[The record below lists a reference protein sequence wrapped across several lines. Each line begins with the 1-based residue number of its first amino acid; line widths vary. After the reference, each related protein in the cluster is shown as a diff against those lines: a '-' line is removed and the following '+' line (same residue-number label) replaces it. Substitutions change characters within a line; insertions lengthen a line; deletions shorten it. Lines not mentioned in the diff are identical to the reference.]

1 MHVALLVARL
11 VLALVF
17 AVAGVTK
24 LADRTGSKQAM
35 ADFGLPKSLAAP
47 LGVLLPLAELAVV
60 VALISASTAW
70 WGAVGAL
77 VLLLLFVVGISAN
90 LARGRKPNCHCFGQ
104 LHSEPAGWKTLVR
117 NGVLAAIAGF
127 VVWRGYGGAGPSAVG
142 WLGDLSAAQTA
153 VLIVGLAVLGVVAAQ
168 WLFLLH
174 LLRQYGRLLVRVEA
188 LEGEGPAEGLP
199 VGETAPDFELP
210 SLDGNT
216 VTLES
221 LRAPGKPVVLLFTDP
236 DCGACVEMFPEIGR
250 WQAEHSG
257 TLTVAVVSE
266 GERGENATMASEHG
280 LTNVLLQEDWEVGE
294 AYGADWSPSVVLVRP
309 DGTIGSSIMHGGTR
323 EVMGFLART
332 AEEEAVQ
339 QSISP

>member
-1 MHVALLVARL
+1 MDVALLVARVLL
-11 VLALVF
+11 VSVF
-17 AVAGVTK
+17 TVAGVTK
-24 LADRTGSKQAM
+24 LVDRAGSKQALV
-35 ADFGLPKSLAAP
+35 DFGVPASLAAP
-47 LGVLLPLAELAVV
+47 LGILLPLVELAVA
-60 VALISASTAW
+60 VALIPASTAW
-70 WGAVGAL
+70 WGAVGAI
-77 VLLLLFVVGISAN
+77 VLLLLFVVGIGAN

-117 NGVLAAIAGF
+117 NGVLAAVAGF
-127 VVWRGYGGAGPSAVG
+127 VVWWGYGGAGPSAVG
-142 WLGDLSAAQTA
+142 WLAGLSTAQIA

-168 WLFLLH
+168 WMFLLH
-174 LLRQYGRLLVRVEA
+174 LLRQYGRLLARVEA
-188 LEGEGPAEGLP
+188 LEGEGSAEGLP
-199 VGETAPDFELP
+199 IGETAPDFELP
-210 SLDGNT
+210 SLDGNR

-221 LRAPGKPVVLLFTDP
+221 LRAPGKPVVLLFTAP
-236 DCGACVEMFPEIGR
+236 DCGPCVEKFPEIGQ

-266 GERGENATMASEHG
+266 GEHGENATMASQHG

-294 AYGADWSPSVVLVRP
+294 AYGADWTPSAILVRP
-309 DGTIGSSIMHGGTR
+309 DGTIGSPMHGGTH

>member
-1 MHVALLVARL
+1 MGVALFVARL
-11 VLALVF
+11 LLAAVF
-17 AVAGVTK
+17 VVAGVAK
-24 LADRTGSKQAM
+24 LADRTGSKRAM
-35 ADFGLPKSLAAP
+35 LDFGVPTSLASP
-47 LGVLLPLAELAVV
+47 LGVLLPLAELTVAA
-60 VALISASTAW
+60 ALIPTSTAW

-77 VLLLLFVVGISAN
+77 GLLLLFVVGIGAN

-127 VVWRGYGGAGPSAVG
+127 VVWRGYDGAGPSAVG
-142 WLGDLSAAQTA
+142 WFGDISAAQTA

-174 LLRQYGRLLVRVEA
+174 LLRQYGRLLARVEA
-188 LEGEGPAEGLP
+188 LEGDVPAEGLP

-210 SLDGNT
+210 SLDGNI
-216 VTLES
+216 VSLES
-221 LRAPGKPVVLLFTDP
+221 LRAPGKPVVLLFTAP
-236 DCGACVEMFPEIGR
+236 DCGPCVEKFPEIGQ

-266 GERGENATMASEHG
+266 GDRGQNATMASEHA

-294 AYGADWSPSVVLVRP
+294 AYGAEWTPSAVLVHP
-309 DGTIGSSIMHGGTR
+309 DGTIGSPMHGGTR
-323 EVMGFLART
+323 EVMEFLART
-332 AEEEAVQ
+332 PEEEPVK